1 MIEKN
6 TLPTVPGVAMLTNQE
21 MIQLLS
27 DDNPAAFELVFLY
40 YYPKVKFFLVGFL
53 KDEAAAEDIV
63 QDVFLKLWQQR
74 KELERVTNF
83 SAFLFRCAKNE
94 MLNYIK
100 KVYTS
105 VLYVEK
111 EMLDDDQYSYSP
123 EAEYVATELS
133 SVLKSIVAKMPSQ
146 QKIIFRM
153 SREKGMSNTEI
164 AEVLN
169 IKKRTVENH
178 LTLALRTIR
187 QNILIVLIAILSAH

>member
-1 MIEKN
+1 
-6 TLPTVPGVAMLTNQE
+6 
-21 MIQLLS
+21 S
-27 DDNPAAFELVFLY
+27 
-40 YYPKVKFFLVGFL
+40 
-53 KDEAAAEDIV
+53 
-63 QDVFLKLWQQR
+63 
-74 KELERVTNF
+74 
-83 SAFLFRCAKNE
+83 
-94 MLNYIK
+94 
-100 KVYTS
+100 
-105 VLYVEK
+105 